1 MSIDDV
7 LYPLI
12 KNYLA
17 SPQWVKNSFGEYYSQ
32 IPASLRLGSTYRR
45 YRRELNVI
53 ERSRIGEFSAQ
64 KLRETILWTV
74 SSVPA
79 FQAMRSKIGTCSNPH
94 QALLEFPCMSKMDV
108 KRDPDRYI
116 SSLTS
121 ASSRLKMF
129 TGGSTLEPMQFFV
142 ERGKA
147 RPKEHAFMENFNLRL
162 SKSKRALT
170 LSLRGRTVPAAS
182 EGNQRLWMYE
192 PIKHHLILSSDHLEP
207 KYMEEYVLALKKWQP
222 HYVEAFPSALYPLAR
237 WFAENPHNEITA
249 HIHGIAL
256 VSENVYAYQME
267 LFRKVFNC
275 PILKHFGHSERVVMA
290 ASMPDDDRYFF
301 WPQYGKLELL
311 DQQGNPIT
319 KPGEIGEIVGTSFDN
334 RVMPFIR
341 YRTGDLAVW
350 SEREHPLLPG
360 YPVCERI
367 EGRLQEF
374 VVCKDHRLV
383 SITTLGAAHFEELAE
398 AERIQ
403 YEQHHAGYLILNV
416 QVTKPLS
423 ETIRKRVSR
432 AVVEKTQN
440 GCEVDVREVEQ
451 ILRSPRGKHKM
462 LIQHLDISNHLGAA
476 AIE

>member
-1 MSIDDV
+1 
-7 LYPLI
+7 
-12 KNYLA
+12 
-17 SPQWVKNSFGEYYSQ
+17 
-32 IPASLRLGSTYRR
+32 
-45 YRRELNVI
+45 
-53 ERSRIGEFSAQ
+53 
-64 KLRETILWTV
+64 
-74 SSVPA
+74 
-79 FQAMRSKIGTCSNPH
+79 
-94 QALLEFPCMSKMDV
+94 
-108 KRDPDRYI
+108 
-116 SSLTS
+116 
-121 ASSRLKMF
+121 
-129 TGGSTLEPMQFFV
+129 
-142 ERGKA
+142 
-147 RPKEHAFMENFNLRL
+147 
-162 SKSKRALT
+162 
-170 LSLRGRTVPAAS
+170 
-182 EGNQRLWMYE
+182 
-192 PIKHHLILSSDHLEP
+192 
-207 KYMEEYVLALKKWQP
+207 
-222 HYVEAFPSALYPLAR
+222 
-237 WFAENPHNEITA
+237 
-249 HIHGIAL
+249 
-256 VSENVYAYQME
+256 
-267 LFRKVFNC
+267 
-275 PILKHFGHSERVVMA
+275 
-290 ASMPDDDRYFF
+290 MPDDDRYFF